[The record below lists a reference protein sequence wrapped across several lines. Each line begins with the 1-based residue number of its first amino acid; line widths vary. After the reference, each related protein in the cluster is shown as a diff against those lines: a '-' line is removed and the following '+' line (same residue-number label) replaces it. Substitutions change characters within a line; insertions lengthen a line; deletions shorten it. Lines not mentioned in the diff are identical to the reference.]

1 MSDISIKDAISSLFG
16 VSRPAFKD
24 ADNTVNN
31 EEEKKVFKGEDSKE
45 TKTKF
50 GQVSSLQED
59 DKKSSE
65 SLSERSKDKVEEDKE
80 ISKALQERN
89 EKMAQERM
97 YALNQ
102 QNIGL
107 SFSFDDSDNTLVKV
121 TDMNTKKLVRQIPS
135 EEFLEFAEK
144 LDKMIEENK
153 SSLSLD
159 KDEIKGLLLDDK
171 AQFVFI
177 LSLLSIQ
184 NRYNYGGFIFAYNL
198 DEKRLKENR
207 IPPITNYK
215 YNALRLYK

>member
-16 VSRPAFKD
+16 VSKTSFRNVDD
-24 ADNTVNN
+24 AVNN
-31 EEEKKVFKGEDSKE
+31 EEEKKVFMGEDSIE
-45 TKTKF
+45 TKEKF
-50 GQVSSLQED
+50 GQVSSLQD

-65 SLSERSKDKVEEDKE
+65 SLSERSKDKVEDDKK

-107 SFSFDDSDNTLVKV
+107 SFSFDESDNTLVKV
-121 TDMNTKKLVRQIPS
+121 TDLNTKKLVRQIPS

-144 LDKMIEENK
+144 LDKMIEDNQ

-171 AQFVFI
+171 V
-177 LSLLSIQ
+177 
-184 NRYNYGGFIFAYNL
+184 
-198 DEKRLKENR
+198 
-207 IPPITNYK
+207 
-215 YNALRLYK
+215 

>member
-16 VSRPAFKD
+16 VSRSVFQNVDKTAQAEDENKVLKTE
-24 ADNTVNN
+24 DN
-31 EEEKKVFKGEDSKE
+31 
-45 TKTKF
+45 
-50 GQVSSLQED
+50 
-59 DKKSSE
+59 KKSIESQDRFGKIFAE
-65 SLSERSKDKVEEDKE
+65 EDETESSKSLSERSKEKVEETKE

-89 EKMAQERM
+89 EKLAQERM

-144 LDKMIEENK
+144 LDKMLEENQ

-171 AQFVFI
+171 V
-177 LSLLSIQ
+177 
-184 NRYNYGGFIFAYNL
+184 
-198 DEKRLKENR
+198 
-207 IPPITNYK
+207 
-215 YNALRLYK
+215 

>member
-16 VSRPAFKD
+16 ISRTAFKD
-24 ADNTVNN
+24 VENTVNN
-31 EEEKKVFKGEDSKE
+31 EEEKKVFKSGDSKE
-45 TKTKF
+45 TKDRF
-50 GQVSSLQED
+50 GQVSSLQD
-59 DKKSSE
+59 DDQKSSE
-65 SLSERSKDKVEEDKE
+65 SLSERSKDKVEENKE

-89 EKMAQERM
+89 EKLAQERM

-107 SFSFDDSDNTLVKV
+107 SFSFDDSDNTLIKV

-144 LDKMIEENK
+144 LDKMIEENQ

-171 AQFVFI
+171 A
-177 LSLLSIQ
+177 
-184 NRYNYGGFIFAYNL
+184 
-198 DEKRLKENR
+198 
-207 IPPITNYK
+207 
-215 YNALRLYK
+215 

>member
-24 ADNTVNN
+24 VDNTVNN
-31 EEEKKVFKGEDSKE
+31 EEEKKVFKGEDSKA
-45 TKTKF
+45 TKDRF
-50 GQVSSLQED
+50 GQVSSLQDD

-65 SLSERSKDKVEEDKE
+65 SLSERSKDKVEENKE

-89 EKMAQERM
+89 EKLAQERM

-135 EEFLEFAEK
+135 EEFLEFSEK
-144 LDKMIEENK
+144 LDKMIEENQ

-171 AQFVFI
+171 V
-177 LSLLSIQ
+177 
-184 NRYNYGGFIFAYNL
+184 
-198 DEKRLKENR
+198 
-207 IPPITNYK
+207 
-215 YNALRLYK
+215 

>member
-16 VSRPAFKD
+16 VSRSVFQNVDKTAQAED
-24 ADNTVNN
+24 EN
-31 EEEKKVFKGEDSKE
+31 KVLKTEDSKKSIESQDRFGKIFAEEDE
-45 TKTKF
+45 TE
-50 GQVSSLQED
+50 SS
-59 DKKSSE
+59 K
-65 SLSERSKDKVEEDKE
+65 SLSERSKEKVEETKE

-89 EKMAQERM
+89 EKLAQERM

-144 LDKMIEENK
+144 LDKMLEENQ

-171 AQFVFI
+171 V
-177 LSLLSIQ
+177 
-184 NRYNYGGFIFAYNL
+184 
-198 DEKRLKENR
+198 
-207 IPPITNYK
+207 
-215 YNALRLYK
+215 

>member
-16 VSRPAFKD
+16 VSKPSFRNVDD
-24 ADNTVNN
+24 AVNN
-31 EEEKKVFKGEDSKE
+31 EEEKKVFMGEDSKE
-45 TKTKF
+45 TKEKF
-50 GQVSSLQED
+50 GQVSSLQD
-59 DKKSSE
+59 DNKSSE
-65 SLSERSKDKVEEDKE
+65 SLSERSKDKVEEDKK

-121 TDMNTKKLVRQIPS
+121 TDLNTKKLVRQIPS

-144 LDKMIEENK
+144 LDKMIEDNQ

-171 AQFVFI
+171 V
-177 LSLLSIQ
+177 
-184 NRYNYGGFIFAYNL
+184 
-198 DEKRLKENR
+198 
-207 IPPITNYK
+207 
-215 YNALRLYK
+215 

>member
-16 VSRPAFKD
+16 ISRSAFKD
-24 ADNTVNN
+24 VDNTVNN
-31 EEEKKVFKGEDSKE
+31 EEEKKVFKSEDSKE
-45 TKTKF
+45 TKDRF
-50 GQVSSLQED
+50 GQVSSLQDD

-65 SLSERSKDKVEEDKE
+65 SLSERSKDKVEENKE

-89 EKMAQERM
+89 EKLAQERM

-144 LDKMIEENK
+144 LDKMIEENQ

-159 KDEIKGLLLDDK
+159 KDEIKGLLLDDR
-171 AQFVFI
+171 V
-177 LSLLSIQ
+177 
-184 NRYNYGGFIFAYNL
+184 
-198 DEKRLKENR
+198 
-207 IPPITNYK
+207 
-215 YNALRLYK
+215 

>member
-16 VSRPAFKD
+16 VSKPSFRNVDD
-24 ADNTVNN
+24 AVNN
-31 EEEKKVFKGEDSKE
+31 EEEKKVFMGEDSKE
-45 TKTKF
+45 AKEKF
-50 GQVSSLQED
+50 GQVSSLQD

-65 SLSERSKDKVEEDKE
+65 SLSERSKDKVEEDKK

-121 TDMNTKKLVRQIPS
+121 TDLNTKKLVRQIPS

-144 LDKMIEENK
+144 LDKMIEDNQ

-171 AQFVFI
+171 V
-177 LSLLSIQ
+177 
-184 NRYNYGGFIFAYNL
+184 
-198 DEKRLKENR
+198 
-207 IPPITNYK
+207 
-215 YNALRLYK
+215 